1 MTRVDAMI
9 LNRLAQ
15 WIAAETA
22 ADITYRGCQLKE
34 VDLLAAKAVFA
45 KPINRPTNGPA
56 RTLHQS

>member
-1 MTRVDAMI
+1 MTRVDAMV

-34 VDLLAAKAVFA
+34 VDQLAAKAVFA
-45 KPINRPTNGPA
+45 KPISRPKNWPA
-56 RTLHQS
+56 QTLH